1 MVLRVN
7 LCTYLFY
14 VCPPRMA
21 GLDPRLIIVEVQRK
35 EERKE
40 GRKRNK
46 QRKRKEERRKEE
58 ERMEVKD
65 GNR

>member
-1 MVLRVN
+1 MCRDNLRT
-7 LCTYLFY
+7 CSFY
-14 VCPPRMA
+14 VCPRMA

-46 QRKRKEERRKEE
+46 QRKRKEERRKEK
-58 ERMEVKD
+58 ERMEVND

>member
-1 MVLRVN
+1 MHLSF
-7 LCTYLFY
+7 LCMS
-14 VCPPRMA
+14 PWME

-40 GRKRNK
+40 GRKRK
-46 QRKRKEERRKEE
+46 KERKRKEGRRKEE